1 MFNYSNLNDVEFEEL
16 CRDIL
21 NKKYSMKLRT
31 FARGRDK
38 GIDLADSKRKI
49 NTLAQVKHYVNST
62 VSNLIAAL
70 RNEISNVKR
79 INPKEYFICTS
90 LSLSAEKI
98 NEIYEMFSDYMNSK
112 ENIWAKQDI
121 DSFLHEPEN
130 KNIVVKNFKL
140 WIDNSGIL
148 QEITNNQIFV
158 DCETLMSNISRE
170 KNLFVRTS
178 MYDDAVKLLKENK
191 VLMIMGNPGVGK
203 TMLTKMLALKYAVD
217 GYKVRFTT
225 NVTNLT
231 ELKNSSSR
239 NPKDKEIVLIDDC
252 FGQAYFE
259 MK

>member
-1 MFNYSNLNDVEFEEL
+1 
-16 CRDIL
+16 
-21 NKKYSMKLRT
+21 
-31 FARGRDK
+31 
-38 GIDLADSKRKI
+38 
-49 NTLAQVKHYVNST
+49 
-62 VSNLIAAL
+62 
-70 RNEISNVKR
+70 
-79 INPKEYFICTS
+79 
-90 LSLSAEKI
+90 
-98 NEIYEMFSDYMNSK
+98 MFSDYMNSK

-231 ELKNSSSR
+231 E
-239 NPKDKEIVLIDDC
+239 
-252 FGQAYFE
+252 
-259 MK
+259 